1 VADRP
6 EKPVTTKHR
15 STQRRGSSRVI
26 LYVTAAVIV
35 AALFAAW
42 SPDARLGVTVAG
54 RPSFAGPIGSSPLLP
69 GARTAAV
76 DTLPAAA
83 QASLLLQSLLGQHTV
98 LAADMMRSRLRGDP
112 DLAQAANAALGKNT
126 DAMSGLIGTLFGD
139 AAKTK
144 FAAYWAAH
152 VTALFNYARALADH
166 DDTLRGQAQ
175 TTIVKFESG
184 LAGFF
189 AAASQGRLPRDAAMA
204 AVRMHIQ
211 HLEGQAD
218 AYAAGNYSTADQ
230 IYREGYAHAF
240 ALGKVLASTLL
251 PAAAAKAL
259 NAPLWRLRSELDRLL
274 GEHVVV
280 VIAAMRS
287 GATNNPDFT
296 AAARTVNAN
305 TRDLTGA
312 MATLFGPAAAAR
324 FQSLWANHVDAL
336 IGYSSAVVK
345 GDDAGR
351 AAARAKLTAF
361 EGQFAAFLGAATQN
375 RMTAGALASA
385 FEMHDD
391 MLVREADAF
400 AGKDYRQA
408 HDLAYTTYQDMFTL
422 AGRLATAFGAT
433 IAARLPVGAVQTGH
447 GGEAAVVERRRHAG

>member
-1 VADRP
+1 MADRR
-6 EKPVTTKHR
+6 ELPVTTKHR
-15 STQRRGSSRVI
+15 STERRVSSRLV
-26 LYVTAAVIV
+26 LYVTAALVL

-54 RPSFAGPIGSSPLLP
+54 HPNYAGPIGSSQLLP

-76 DTLPAAA
+76 DKLPAAA
-83 QASLLLQSLLGQHTV
+83 EASLQLQSLLGQHTV

-139 AAKTK
+139 QAKTT
-144 FAAYWAAH
+144 FSAYWAAH

-166 DDTLRGQAQ
+166 DDALRAQAQ
-175 TTIVKFESG
+175 TTIAKFEND

-189 AAASQGRLPRDAAMA
+189 AAASQGRLPRDAAVA

-218 AYAAGNYSTADQ
+218 AYAAGDYSTADR

-251 PAAAAKAL
+251 PPAAAAGL
-259 NAPLWRLRSELDRLL
+259 NAPIWRLRSELDRLL

-280 VIAAMRS
+280 VIAAMRA
-287 GATNNPDFT
+287 GATNGPDFT
-296 AAARTVNAN
+296 AAAQTVNGN
-305 TRDLTGA
+305 TRDLAGA
-312 MATLFGPAAAAR
+312 MDTLFGPAEASR

-336 IGYSSAVVK
+336 IGYSAAVVK
-345 GDDAGR
+345 SDDAGR
-351 AAARAKLTAF
+351 AGARTKLTAF
-361 EGQFAAFLGAATQN
+361 EGQFAAFLGAATKN
-375 RMTAGALASA
+375 RMAAGALATA
-385 FEMHDD
+385 FQMHDD

-408 HDLAYTTYQDMFTL
+408 HDLSYTTYQEMFTL
-422 AGRLATAFGAT
+422 AGRLANAFGAT
-433 IAARLPVGAVQTGH
+433 IASRLPVGAVQTGGGGAAAVLERRGH
-447 GGEAAVVERRRHAG
+447 GG

>member
-1 VADRP
+1 VADRR
-6 EKPVTTKHR
+6 ELPVTTKHR
-15 STQRRGSSRVI
+15 STERRVSSRLV
-26 LYVTAAVIV
+26 LYVTAALVL

-54 RPSFAGPIGSSPLLP
+54 HPNYAGPIGSSPLLP

-76 DTLPAAA
+76 DKLPAAA
-83 QASLLLQSLLGQHTV
+83 EASLQLQSLLGQHTV

-139 AAKTK
+139 QAKTT
-144 FAAYWAAH
+144 FSAYWAAH

-166 DDTLRGQAQ
+166 DDALRAQAQ
-175 TTIVKFESG
+175 TTIAKFEND

-189 AAASQGRLPRDAAMA
+189 AAASQGRLPRDAAVA

-218 AYAAGNYSTADQ
+218 AYAAGDYLTADR

-251 PAAAAKAL
+251 PPAAAAGL
-259 NAPLWRLRSELDRLL
+259 NAPIWRLRSELDRLL

-280 VIAAMRS
+280 VIAAMRA
-287 GATNNPDFT
+287 GATNGPDFT
-296 AAARTVNAN
+296 AAAQTVNGN
-305 TRDLTGA
+305 TRDLAGA
-312 MATLFGPAAAAR
+312 MDTLFGPAEASR

-336 IGYSSAVVK
+336 IGYSAAVVK
-345 GDDAGR
+345 SDDAGR
-351 AAARAKLTAF
+351 AGARTKLTAF
-361 EGQFAAFLGAATQN
+361 EGQFAAFLGAATKN
-375 RMTAGALASA
+375 RMAAGALATA
-385 FEMHDD
+385 FQMHDD

-408 HDLAYTTYQDMFTL
+408 HDLSYTTYQEMFTL
-422 AGRLATAFGAT
+422 AGRLANAFGAT
-433 IAARLPVGAVQTGH
+433 IASRLPVGAVQTGGGGAAAVLERRGH
-447 GGEAAVVERRRHAG
+447 GG